1 MGLFSVL
8 NGENSRGGENDL
20 VCFIVS
26 IFVRIA
32 RNIARIVRYIFSSGN
47 AFAFSS
53 FIETLLMRTRI
64 L

>member
-32 RNIARIVRYIFSSGN
+32 RNIARMVSDIFAAGD
-47 AFAFSS
+47 AFAFAS